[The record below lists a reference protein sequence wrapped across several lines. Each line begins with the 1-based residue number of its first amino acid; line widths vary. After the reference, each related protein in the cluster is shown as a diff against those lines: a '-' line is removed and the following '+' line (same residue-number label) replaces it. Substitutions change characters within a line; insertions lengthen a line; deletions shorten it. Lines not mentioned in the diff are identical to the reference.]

1 MPRPI
6 NCAQITLPH
15 NTRILSS
22 LEYDL
27 NREKRKLNAKQK
39 DIFHYDLQ
47 KIIDAYIDL
56 QPYVSM
62 EDQEAF
68 ADRQPSYLNE
78 VLDFIVEKYPDMPEF
93 YDEIPI
99 VESIRNKLNA
109 ATDRLSYQIV
119 DNYRVLDVNALISD
133 HFSSLCYQLFFVRFK
148 ITTLNNENDTIAV
161 CQLIYD
167 YIYFWYIRAIN
178 NQRKKNQ
185 ASSSTHQELTADIA
199 RITKQIALTKHSLEK
214 EETLLA
220 TQQPVIFNKAQIK
233 EMCASLAQIDGSK
246 VRLLE
251 DSHGSQYLEFATQN
265 VMATVNSGATRADS
279 DFYPM
284 CLQQHVRIPNM
295 VWRVNLTESIVK
307 ARKLRSNHQHK
318 SVITPQQPFYQQPW
332 EMPPAFKGYARNPIP
347 APHFTTANKPCLG
360 DFGNVIDDAIAK
372 RDLHGIM
379 SGIIS
384 FLSSIDPD
392 DAAGAYWY
400 KLVDHYTHL
409 NNHKMLTAFQ
419 MPFFMSHL
427 KRASDKENRSIN
439 NLYLPE
445 DQSFNMQAINDWWDN
460 EILQPLTPHQEPYE
474 LNPPSGYIDV
484 IHPIYQFRADGSY
497 RVLLVYLSQ
506 SDLYKDR
513 SEDTYS
519 LSDLLK
525 TYHHHFDNDQLW
537 RHKNYHQILLGHGN
551 LGHLV

>member
-15 NTRILSS
+15 NTRILSN

-27 NREKRKLNAKQK
+27 KKEERKLKTKEK
-39 DIFHYDLQ
+39 DIFYHNVQHTVD
-47 KIIDAYIDL
+47 KYIDL
-56 QPYVSM
+56 QPYLSNAREPILLHELV
-62 EDQEAF
+62 
-68 ADRQPSYLNE
+68 
-78 VLDFIVEKYPDMPEF
+78 DFIVKKYPDMPAY
-93 YDEIPI
+93 YDEIPMS
-99 VESIRNKLNA
+99 ESIKNILNA
-109 ATDRLSYQIV
+109 TTDKLSYQIV
-119 DNYRVLDVNALISD
+119 DNYRVLDVNALVND
-133 HFSSLCYQLFFVRFK
+133 HFHNLCIDIFYKRLDIK
-148 ITTLNNENDTIAV
+148 TLNEKRELEV
-161 CQLIYD
+161 CQSIYD
-167 YIYFWYIRAIN
+167 YIYACYIYSMN
-178 NQRKKNQ
+178 KQRKNNLWT
-185 ASSSTHQELTADIA
+185 SSYHEELTADIA

-220 TQQPVIFNKAQIK
+220 TQEPVIFNKAQIK
-233 EMCASLAQIDGSK
+233 EMCASLPQIDESK

-251 DSHGSQYLEFATQN
+251 DYHGTQYLEFATQN

-279 DFYPM
+279 DFYPIY
-284 CLQQHVRIPNM
+284 LQQHVRIPNM

-307 ARKLRSNHQHK
+307 ARKLRSNHQHQP
-318 SVITPQQPFYQQPW
+318 VITPQQPFYQQPW

-360 DFGNVIDDAIAK
+360 DFGNVIADSIAK

-419 MPFFMSHL
+419 MPFFGYDL
-427 KRASDKENRSIN
+427 KRARDEDYRSIN
-439 NLYLPE
+439 NVFLPP
-445 DQSFNMQAINDWWDN
+445 DQSFNLQAINDWWDN
-460 EILQPLTPHQEPYE
+460 EILQPLAPHEEPYE

-506 SDLYKDR
+506 SDFYKDR
-513 SEDTYS
+513 NEDTYS
-519 LSDLLK
+519 FSTLLK
-525 TYHHHFDNDQLW
+525 TYHHHFDNEQLW